1 MSQIEY
7 EGRLYIDGK
16 FREAKSGKRFDVIN
30 PADESVVGTAADADA
45 DDAYDAVTAARKA
58 ADETDWA
65 TNHEFR
71 LHCLQQFQDV
81 LRKAADQI
89 RVLQA
94 TEGIVPVVASATH
107 IEAMI
112 EGMDYFNG
120 LISTWEWEKNLG
132 PYTLPGLG
140 ISSNRVVRSEPY
152 GVVAAITPWNAPFMT
167 NIWKVTHALATGN
180 TVVLKSA
187 PDTPLTGALMAQL
200 AHDGTD
206 IPPGVFNAISSF
218 DKAIVGDALTGD
230 QRVDMYHFTG
240 SPGVGERIA
249 QRAAVGIRKV
259 VLELGGKSANIFLPD
274 ADLDMSCGL
283 GVVMCMNNGGQGCAL
298 ATRMVVH
305 ADIYDEVLQRLE
317 AVVGGISVGDPTDP
331 GTIVG
336 PIIRLEQLER
346 MEGLVQRAEKDGAR
360 ILVGGK
366 RADVN
371 GKGFWFEPTVI
382 VDVDENSE
390 IAQTEVFGPVLT
402 VIKYDGDDDEAVR
415 VANNTR
421 YGLSGYVQ
429 SRDVKRAVAVGNR
442 LKAGT
447 VNINNSFYLSP
458 DAPFGGYGISGVGV
472 EHGEAGFAEY
482 LQLKSVATPVI

>member
-1 MSQIEY
+1 MSNIEY
-7 EGRLYIDGK
+7 EGRLYVDGE

-30 PADESVVGTAADADA
+30 PADESIVGTAADADA

-94 TEGIVPVVASATH
+94 TEGIVPVVSSATH

-120 LISTWEWEKNLG
+120 LISTWEWEKDLG

-140 ISSNRVVRSEPY
+140 ISSNRLVRSEPY

-167 NIWKVTHALATGN
+167 NIWKVTHAMATGN

-218 DKAIVGDALTGD
+218 DKGIVGDALTGD
-230 QRVDMYHFTG
+230 RRVDMYHFTG

-249 QRAAVGIRKV
+249 ARAAVGIRKV
-259 VLELGGKSANIFLPD
+259 VLELGGKSANVFLPD
-274 ADLDMSCGL
+274 ADLDMSCGM
-283 GVVMCMNNGGQGCAL
+283 GVIMCMNNAGQGCAL
-298 ATRMVVH
+298 ATRMIVH

-317 AVVGGISVGDPTDP
+317 AVVGGMTVGDPTDP

-371 GKGFWFEPTVI
+371 GRGFWFEPTVI

-429 SRDVKRAVAVGNR
+429 SRDVKRAIAVGNR

-447 VNINNSFYLSP
+447 ININNSFYLSP
-458 DAPFGGYGISGVGV
+458 DAPFGGYGISGLGV

-482 LQLKSVATPVI
+482 LQLKSVATPVV

>member
-1 MSQIEY
+1 MSHVEY
-7 EGRLYIDGK
+7 EGRLYIDGE
-16 FREAKSGKRFDVIN
+16 FREAKSGKRFDVTS
-30 PADESVVGTAADADA
+30 PTDESLVGTAADADA

-71 LHCLQQFQDV
+71 LHCLQQFQDA
-81 LRKAADQI
+81 LRKETEQI
-89 RVLQA
+89 RTLLTA
-94 TEGIVPVVASATH
+94 EAGVPYFSSATH

-120 LISTWEWEKNLG
+120 LISSWEWEKDLG

-140 ISSNRVVRSEPY
+140 VTSNRLVRYEPY

-167 NIWKVTHALATGN
+167 NIWKVSHALATGN

-187 PDTPLTGALMAQL
+187 PDTPLTGALMARI

-206 IPPGVFNAISSF
+206 IPPGVFNAISSL

-230 QRVDMYHFTG
+230 QRIDMYHFTG

-249 QRAAVGIRKV
+249 ARAAVGIRKV
-259 VLELGGKSANIFLPD
+259 VLELGGKSANVLLPD
-274 ADLDMSCGL
+274 ADLDMSCGM
-283 GVVMCMNNGGQGCAL
+283 GIIMCMNNGGQGCAL

-305 ADIYDEVLQRLE
+305 ADIYDDVLQRLE
-317 AVVGGISVGDPTDP
+317 AIVGTMSPGDPTDP
-331 GTIVG
+331 ANLVG

-346 MEGLVQRAEKDGAR
+346 IEGLVQRAEKDGAR
-360 ILVGGK
+360 ILIGGK

-390 IAQTEVFGPVLT
+390 LAQTEVFGPVLT

-415 VANNTR
+415 VANNSR

-429 SRDVKRAVAVGNR
+429 SRDVKRAFAVANK

-482 LQLKSVATPVI
+482 LQLKSIASPAT